1 MKSNATVSTSF
12 SRPDRIPDSCS
23 ALAASEKHFQG
34 PHGEGGDLC
43 SSPLFLPVVVPKPPS
58 RLDLSNSCD
67 DEVLPQ
73 RMEVITK
80 GVRSLES
87 HREEKVI
94 VFKTNHYDLDS
105 FPRASSL
112 FPTSFASAM
121 ITPLSQ
127 QLRRP
132 LQNIPHLDHDGMCQT
147 AWSISSSRC
156 PSKASAASFCQAT
169 DLLVDPTALA
179 GKVLRP
185 QQESHPHISAVM
197 VSSEVEVDAVS
208 KSSSCRARTI

>member
-43 SSPLFLPVVVPKPPS
+43 SSPLFLPVV
-58 RLDLSNSCD
+58 
-67 DEVLPQ
+67 VLPQ

-156 PSKASAASFCQAT
+156 PSKASAACFCQAT
-169 DLLVDPTALA
+169 GLLVDPTALA